1 MSDLMLR
8 LYDGYAHTSLQLRD
22 TVRELQAMLRR
33 HDRAVVVDGLF
44 GRGTE
49 QQVRS
54 FQRARGLRGDGV
66 VGPETWHAL
75 LDPDA
80 PPSDH
85 LATTYPLDHPVL
97 LDDLEAAARYGAT
110 VVAAA
115 GDFGLPPA
123 VIVALGS
130 RESRWGLALSPK
142 GPTGTADPTPRPFLG
157 PHRTTPLPPDRQG
170 FGRGLMQV
178 DYDRHEFAR
187 SGPWHEP
194 DANVR
199 HACAVLV
206 EFRPALRRQT
216 VPSCARPLPPTA
228 AVSTTCC
235 ARSVPVSI
243 SISTPLA
250 ASIRARSSTA
260 QASSRPTAGIEARRF
275 LAGHRRVGASGR
287 PIPAA
292 ARTS

>member
-110 VVAAA
+110 VVATA

-130 RESRWGLALSPK
+130 RESRWGLALSPQ

-199 HACAVLV
+199 HACAALV

-216 VPSCARPLPPTA
+216 VLQGDALLRAT
-228 AVSTTCC
+228 
-235 ARSVPVSI
+235 
-243 SISTPLA
+243 LA
-250 ASIRARSSTA
+250 AYSCGLDNVLRAVRSGLDLDFY
-260 QASSRPTAGIEARRF
+260 TAGREYSREILNR
-275 LAGHRRVGASGR
+275 AGFFQAHGWD
-287 PIPAA
+287 
-292 ARTS
+292 